1 LPHPKDLLANRPNRP
16 LETNDAPF
24 QIPTIY
30 FMDYEQVPSLLLQ
43 LGISAIAAGLLY
55 GLQLLIRDTDSDGR
69 KHIQQR
75 RDTLRYSTQQRITTI
90 SQTSVE
96 SRPLLAP
103 DLSKMEVA
111 VRESVAKVGISAGYP
126 TSESMPSLVSF
137 EISDVPKL
145 EESSR
150 ALVTWT

>member
-1 LPHPKDLLANRPNRP
+1 MTQRNSEEERD
-16 LETNDAPF
+16 
-24 QIPTIY
+24 
-30 FMDYEQVPSLLLQ
+30 MGYEQVPSLLLQ
-43 LGISAIAAGLLY
+43 LGFSTIAAGLLY

-69 KHIQQR
+69 KHIQHR
-75 RDTLRYSTQQRITTI
+75 RDMRRFSTQQRINTI

-103 DLSKMEVA
+103 DLSKVEVA
-111 VRESVAKVGISAGYP
+111 VRERVASVEISVGYP
-126 TSESMPSLVSF
+126 ASESMRALVSF
-137 EISDVPKL
+137 EISEVPKL

>member
-24 QIPTIY
+24 QIPTICRVPSWCLSHILITHKNSEEEY

-55 GLQLLIRDTDSDGR
+55 GLQLLIRDTDSD
-69 KHIQQR
+69 
-75 RDTLRYSTQQRITTI
+75 
-90 SQTSVE
+90 
-96 SRPLLAP
+96 P